1 MKRYQTSIPRAGLAI
16 AAISLTALTL
26 SVSIIAPARM
36 DAAQKMVA
44 PAATE
49 VVDVG
54 RIDVIAAREPAF
66 IPVHVHRAPAKAK
79 QQT

>member
-1 MKRYQTSIPRAGLAI
+1 MNRYQTSTPRASFAI
-16 AAISLTALTL
+16 AAITLTALTL
-26 SVSIIAPARM
+26 SVSIIAPARL
-36 DAAQKMVA
+36 DAAQKMTA

-54 RIDVIAAREPAF
+54 RMDVIAVREPAL
-66 IPVHVHRAPAKAK
+66 IPVHVHRAPAKQK